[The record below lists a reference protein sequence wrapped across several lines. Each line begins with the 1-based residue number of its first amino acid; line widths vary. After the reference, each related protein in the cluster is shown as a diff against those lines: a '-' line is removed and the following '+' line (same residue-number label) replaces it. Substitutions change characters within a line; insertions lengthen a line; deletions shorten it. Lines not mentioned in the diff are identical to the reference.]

1 MQRKGSCYFPLC
13 TLIALH
19 VYMHVTCMFYLMIDI
34 GSLYA
39 YIYMVWLLWSSG
51 HLFLLRHW
59 DMLTSHCF
67 LFTWHQG
74 VWLYP
79 NEHLNEVLGT
89 FFLLQK
95 GRQRGLTC
103 KRHFHYL
110 CSLPPVP
117 QRADNLVN
125 SNREIPGGRKKSA
138 TIIWHPILIYCAHII
153 TVPAR
158 KKKTGVSSWAGF
170 VLSYLFQQ
178 EFYRASNIAE
188 ILKVKQ
194 TGGLLL
200 KKTKSFIGT

>member
-1 MQRKGSCYFPLC
+1 MK
-13 TLIALH
+13 
-19 VYMHVTCMFYLMIDI
+19 
-34 GSLYA
+34 
-39 YIYMVWLLWSSG
+39 
-51 HLFLLRHW
+51 FLA
-59 DMLTSHCF
+59 
-67 LFTWHQG
+67 
-74 VWLYP
+74 P
-79 NEHLNEVLGT
+79 

-125 SNREIPGGRKKSA
+125 SNREILGGRKKSA
-138 TIIWHPILIYCAHII
+138 TIIWHWILIYCAHII
-153 TVPAR
+153 TVPACK

-170 VLSYLFQQ
+170 GLSYLFQQ

-200 KKTKSFIGT
+200 KTKQNKTKAL